1 MGQQGSIAHH
11 SWPEWDE
18 SALVQSSIEVPV
30 QFNGKVKAKINV
42 APDAKP
48 DQMIESALEDAK
60 VQPMLGDKPL
70 VKKIAV
76 PGRLVN
82 LVVK

>member
-1 MGQQGSIAHH
+1 M
-11 SWPEWDE
+11 
-18 SALVQSSIEVPV
+18 LSSIEVPV
-30 QFNGKVKAKINV
+30 QFNGKVKTKIQV

-48 DQMIESALEDAK
+48 DQMIEAALADER
-60 VQPMLGDKPL
+60 VQAMLDGKSI